1 MESAA
6 GFKIGM
12 PVAWKQAID
21 ILVAHLNQPARD
33 FHLVVSLGSWSY
45 DKPWPQAE
53 YLRDLDSGT
62 YHNFRLL
69 SLAKIGFMSVGGFKA
84 APASVL
90 KFTWHKP
97 SGLGFTELVILVKLV
112 TSSGPQPYNFTLWAP
127 ASTFP
132 AANGILHAAMKTF
145 RPLPAPL
152 G

>member
-53 YLRDLDSGT
+53 YLRDLDPALTTISGCC
-62 YHNFRLL
+62 R
-69 SLAKIGFMSVGGFKA
+69 
-84 APASVL
+84 
-90 KFTWHKP
+90 
-97 SGLGFTELVILVKLV
+97 
-112 TSSGPQPYNFTLWAP
+112 
-127 ASTFP
+127 
-132 AANGILHAAMKTF
+132 
-145 RPLPAPL
+145 
-152 G
+152 